1 MNQRIF
7 YRPSINI
14 IAVEAKQYIVFCML
28 RKFWSFTTQSFKF
41 ILEEKV
47 INDTFSKVKLIKLI
61 KQNGCIDVLKVV
73 EIKQTN

>member
-28 RKFWSFTTQSFKF
+28 RKFWSFTTLSFKF

-47 INDTFSKVKLIKLI
+47 INDTFSKVMLIKLI
-61 KQNGCIDVLKVV
+61 KQNGCLDVLMVV